1 MEPDGFTHIAWGCLY
16 HFVCAGFPRTF
27 HSRDE
32 TISLALL
39 FSLCVTALGL
49 KGKLKTKRMDNLG
62 TEKYDPPAVE
72 VLVVA
77 VERGFA
83 DSDTDT
89 KLPQWEGEP
98 GYWQ

>member
-1 MEPDGFTHIAWGCLY
+1 MCNCF
-16 HFVCAGFPRTF
+16 
-27 HSRDE
+27 
-32 TISLALL
+32 
-39 FSLCVTALGL
+39 GL
-49 KGKLKTKRMDNLG
+49 RGKLKVKRMNNLG
-62 TEKYDPPAVE
+62 IEKYEPPAVE